1 MLLSKTFKSQ
11 MVKCQRRKR
20 PLGLSLPTLS
30 IPSDKEKEMGTRTVK
45 CHTAVRSGIE
55 DFPGGPG
62 VKNLLAKAEHGFD
75 PRSGKIPH
83 AEWQ

>member
-30 IPSDKEKEMGTRTVK
+30 IPPDKEKEMGTVK

-62 VKNLLAKAEHGFD
+62 VKNLLAEAEHGFD
-75 PRSGKIPH
+75 PQSGKIPH
-83 AEWQ
+83 AERQ